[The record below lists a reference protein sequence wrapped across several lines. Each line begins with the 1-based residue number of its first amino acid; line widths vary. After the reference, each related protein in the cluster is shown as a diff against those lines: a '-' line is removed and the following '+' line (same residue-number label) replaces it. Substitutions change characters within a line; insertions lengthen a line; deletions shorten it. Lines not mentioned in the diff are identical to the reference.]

1 MTAGTEVSKCTQKG
15 TCGIAGT
22 SFYTRLRLTVI
33 SFTFYSLAPCYA
45 WKSWTAETLCML
57 TINACTINY
66 VRDPVSGTS
75 NVAMIKI
82 RSSPSNM
89 HSLWKIEVS
98 PLKVPLVHFAL

>member
-1 MTAGTEVSKCTQKG
+1 
-15 TCGIAGT
+15 
-22 SFYTRLRLTVI
+22 
-33 SFTFYSLAPCYA
+33 
-45 WKSWTAETLCML
+45 ML